1 MNKLTIIPLLLLLL
15 SACTPAAQS
24 SGEKD
29 VYLPTI
35 TNESD
40 IWQPTPGTS
49 WQYQLSGTVNTSIE
63 AAVFVV
69 DMVDTPQSTI
79 DELHANG
86 RFVVCYFSA
95 GSLENYR
102 DDADDFPSSV
112 LGNVLDGW
120 PDEKWLDIRQIDL
133 LVPIMQ
139 ARLDVAVNKQC
150 DGVDPDNV
158 DGYTNNSGFPLTYA
172 DQVAYNRWTAAE
184 AHSRGLAIG
193 LKNGLEQ
200 VPDLV
205 AEYEWDINEQCFEF
219 DECEM
224 LLPFIE
230 AGKPVWNVEYVEE
243 GAKTAVFCP
252 QANAYNFDS
261 LLKEYDLGSWRE
273 SCR

>member
-1 MNKLTIIPLLLLLL
+1 MNKLIIPLLLFLLA
-15 SACTPAAQS
+15 ACTPSVQS
-24 SGEKD
+24 SGEEA

-35 TNESD
+35 ANNDD

-49 WQYQLSGTVNTSIE
+49 WQYQLSDTVDTSID
-63 AAVFVV
+63 ATVYVV
-69 DMVDTPQSTI
+69 DMVETPQSTI
-79 DELHANG
+79 DELHENG
-86 RFVVCYFSA
+86 RFVICYFSA
-95 GSLENYR
+95 GSWEEYR
-102 DDADDFPSSV
+102 DDADDFPPAV
-112 LGNVLDGW
+112 LGNVMDGW

-133 LVPIMQ
+133 LAPIMK
-139 ARLDVAVNKQC
+139 ARLDMAADKQC

-158 DGYTNNSGFPLTYA
+158 DGYTNDSGFPLTYA
-172 DQVAYNRWTAAE
+172 DQLAYNRWMVTE
-184 AHSRGLAIG
+184 AHGRGLAIG

-200 VPDLV
+200 ISALV
-205 AEYEWDINEQCFEF
+205 DEYEWQLNEQCFQY

-224 LLPFIE
+224 LLPFID

-243 GAKTAVFCP
+243 GAETAVFCP

>member
-1 MNKLTIIPLLLLLL
+1 MNKLPIFPLLLLLL
-15 SACTPAAQS
+15 AACTPSVQS
-24 SGEKD
+24 DDLEN
-29 VYLPTI
+29 VYLPTVA
-35 TNESD
+35 NAGD
-40 IWQPTPGTS
+40 IWQPTVGTS
-49 WQYQLSGTVNTSIE
+49 WQYQLSGTVDTSIDAE
-63 AAVFVV
+63 VYVV

-86 RFVVCYFSA
+86 RFVICYFSA
-95 GSLENYR
+95 GSWENYR
-102 DDADDFPSSV
+102 DDADDFPPSV

-120 PDEKWLDIRQIDL
+120 PDEKWLDIREIDL
-133 LVPIMQ
+133 LASIMR
-139 ARLDVAVNKQC
+139 ARLDVAVSKQC

-158 DGYTNNSGFPLTYA
+158 DGYTNDSGFPLTYA
-172 DQVAYNRWTAAE
+172 DQVAYNRWMVGE

-200 VPDLV
+200 IPELV
-205 AEYEWDINEQCFEF
+205 SEYEWEINEQCFEF
-219 DECEM
+219 EECET

-243 GAKTAVFCP
+243 GATLPDFCP

>member
-1 MNKLTIIPLLLLLL
+1 MNKRIISLLLLFLL
-15 SACTPAAQS
+15 TACTSSAQS
-24 SGEKD
+24 SDEEA

-35 TNESD
+35 ATNGD
-40 IWQPTPGTS
+40 IWQPTVGTS
-49 WQYQLSGTVNTSIE
+49 WQYQLSGTVDTSID
-63 AAVFVV
+63 ATVYVV
-69 DMVDTPQSTI
+69 DMVETPQSTI
-79 DELHANG
+79 DDLHENG
-86 RFVVCYFSA
+86 SFVVCYFSA
-95 GSLENYR
+95 GSWEEYR
-102 DDADDFPSSV
+102 DDAGDFPPAV
-112 LGNVLDGW
+112 LGNVMDGW

-133 LVPIMQ
+133 LAPIMQ
-139 ARLDVAVNKQC
+139 ARLDVAASKQC

-158 DGYTNNSGFPLTYA
+158 DGYTNDSGFPLTYA
-172 DQVAYNRWTAAE
+172 DQLAYNRWMVAE
-184 AHSRGLAIG
+184 AHGRGLAIG

-205 AEYEWDINEQCFEF
+205 DDYEWEINEQCFQY
-219 DECEM
+219 DECEL

-243 GAKTAVFCP
+243 GAETAVFCP

>member
-1 MNKLTIIPLLLLLL
+1 MNKLIIPLLLFLLA
-15 SACTPAAQS
+15 ACTRSVQS
-24 SGEKD
+24 SGEEA

-35 TNESD
+35 ANNDD

-49 WQYQLSGTVNTSIE
+49 WQYQLSDTVDTSID
-63 AAVFVV
+63 ATVYVV
-69 DMVDTPQSTI
+69 DMVETPQSTI
-79 DELHANG
+79 DELHENG

-95 GSLENYR
+95 GSWEEYR
-102 DDADDFPSSV
+102 DDADDFPPAV
-112 LGNVLDGW
+112 LGNVMDGW

-133 LVPIMQ
+133 LAPIMK
-139 ARLDVAVNKQC
+139 ARLDMAADKQC

-158 DGYTNNSGFPLTYA
+158 DGYTNDSGFPLTYA
-172 DQVAYNRWTAAE
+172 DQLAYNRWMVTE
-184 AHSRGLAIG
+184 AHGRGLAIG

-200 VPDLV
+200 ISALV
-205 AEYEWDINEQCFEF
+205 DEYEWQLNEQCFQY

-224 LLPFIE
+224 LLPFID

-243 GAKTAVFCP
+243 GAETAVFCP